1 MGARNRWPD
10 MARKYTVEEWRDGK
24 IISPPLHTVEAF
36 GTAVKLFND
45 EVAANPDRYLTMSQG
60 ARIVHK
66 HPDTAWKVQ

>member
-10 MARKYTVEEWRDGK
+10 MARKYTVEEWKGGQFVV
-24 IISPPLHTVEAF
+24 LHTVDAF

-45 EVAANPDRYLTMSQG
+45 EVAANADRYLTMSHG

-66 HPDTAWKVQ
+66 HPDTVWKVQ